1 MRAERDAG
9 RVLVDADPVGAPIEP
24 GLACLCADAPGRR
37 GFHVVGDLDEDRGV
51 WVLRPHRV
59 GDPVH
64 AAHAG

>member
-1 MRAERDAG
+1 VRAERDTG

-37 GFHVVGDLDEDRGV
+37 GFHVLGDLDEDRGV

-59 GDPVH
+59 ADP
-64 AAHAG
+64 ALASQGG